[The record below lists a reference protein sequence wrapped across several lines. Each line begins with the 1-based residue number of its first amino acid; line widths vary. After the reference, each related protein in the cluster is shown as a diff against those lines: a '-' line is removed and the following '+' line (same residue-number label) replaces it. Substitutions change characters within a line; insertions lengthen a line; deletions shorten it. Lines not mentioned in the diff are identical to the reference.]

1 MKLLF
6 DLFTAQSAL
15 LGAGGGGEYARSVFR
30 RLAGLANSR
39 NLGIFHHPGY
49 PLDPDIERIV
59 EEGGFERHETTDE
72 KELQSVVS
80 TGRYTRF
87 MSGVPYQYHSI
98 DFSGL
103 DVFFA
108 VHGLRPI
115 EMPVSNREIFFAR
128 SPGKAV
134 KWAAKMLLPKYYR
147 NKRRLQFQKLVTVK
161 ARSRRLIVASRHTM
175 GSILD
180 NLTGFSPGEIVV
192 LDCPPTA
199 VCSVSNP
206 DLGVLDRLGVAK
218 GRYLL
223 IVSGNRWV
231 KNTHL
236 ALEAAIA
243 TMEACPD
250 GVWMPIVVT
259 GGVPW
264 GLPKTRRRYV
274 IDAGTVGLEEL
285 AALYKGAYVLFY
297 PTLNEGYG
305 YPPLEAMSQ
314 GTPVLSS
321 AVSSLTEL
329 LGDAVIYFNPTD
341 AMEIRN
347 RVRLVLEDPAVVE
360 EYKARG
366 TRHFELVSS
375 RQEAALEQLCD
386 MLLEE

>member
-6 DLFTAQSAL
+6 DLWSTQPKVM
-15 LGAGGGGEYARSVFR
+15 GAGGGGEYSRSVFR
-30 RLAGLANSR
+30 RLGSLANSG
-39 NLGIFHHPGY
+39 NLGVFYHPAY

-59 EEGGFERHETTDE
+59 EEKGFERHEAADMD
-72 KELQSVVS
+72 ELQVVLS
-80 TGRYTRF
+80 SGRYSRF
-87 MSGVPYQYHSI
+87 MSGMPYHFHSV

-103 DVFFA
+103 DVFFS

-115 EMPVSNREIFFAR
+115 ERPVSSREIFFIR
-128 SPGKAV
+128 NPGKAA
-134 KWAAKMLLPKYYR
+134 KWAAKILLPRQYR
-147 NKRRLQFQKLVTVK
+147 NKRRMQFQKLVTVK
-161 ARSRRLIVASRHTM
+161 ARSRRLIVPSLHTK
-175 GSILD
+175 GSMLD
-180 NLTGFSPGEIVV
+180 NLTGFSPEEIIA

-199 VCSVSNP
+199 VCSISNP
-206 DLGVLDRLGVAK
+206 DPGVLDRLGVAN
-218 GRYLL
+218 GRYLMM
-223 IVSGNRWV
+223 VSGNRWI

-236 ALEAAIA
+236 ALNAAIA

-250 GVWMPIVVT
+250 GIWMPIVVT

-274 IDAGTVGLEEL
+274 IDAGTVGLEDL
-285 AALYKGAYVLFY
+285 AALYKGAHALFY

-329 LGDAVIYFNPTD
+329 LGDAAIFFNPDD

-360 EYKARG
+360 EYAARG
-366 TRHFELVSS
+366 RRHFDKVSS
-375 RQEAALEQLCD
+375 RQEAALEQLCA

>member
-6 DLFTAQSAL
+6 DLFSAQSSL
-15 LGAGGGGEYARSVFR
+15 VGASGGGEYSRSVFR
-30 RLAGLANSR
+30 RLASLANSR
-39 NLGIFHHPGY
+39 NLGVFYHPDH
-49 PLDPDIERIV
+49 PLDPDIEQLVRQ
-59 EEGGFERHETTDE
+59 GGFERHETADL
-72 KELQSVVS
+72 KELQTVVS

-98 DFSGL
+98 DFSGM

-115 EMPVSNREIFFAR
+115 EIPVSNREIFFVR
-128 SPGKAV
+128 GPGKAA
-134 KWAAKMLLPKYYR
+134 KWAAKMLLSGFYR
-147 NKRRLQFQKLVTVK
+147 NKRRSLFQKLLTVK
-161 ARSRRLIVASRHTM
+161 SRSRRLIVPTSHTM

-180 NLTGFSPGEIVV
+180 NLKGFSREEIVV

-199 VCSVSNP
+199 VCSVRNP
-206 DLGVLDRLGVAK
+206 DSGVLDRLGVSK

-223 IVSGNRWV
+223 MVSGNRWI
-231 KNTHL
+231 KNTHR

-243 TMEACPD
+243 TMEDCPD
-250 GVWMPIVVT
+250 DVWMPIVVT

-264 GLPKTRRRYV
+264 GLSKTRRRYV

-285 AALYKGAYVLFY
+285 AALYKGAYVFVY

-329 LGDAVIYFNPTD
+329 LGDSVIYFNPTD

-366 TRHFELVSS
+366 MCRFDLVSS
-375 RQEAALEQLCD
+375 RQEAALERLCG